1 MRWVFL
7 SLVCLNLL
15 VMVWFWRD
23 QAGIADVQSNNSQ
36 ASASGQSLVLLS
48 ELERS
53 ELDYKTKQVGD
64 TDSRE
69 QRCYSVGP
77 FKDENDAKFLGI
89 RAAALGFESGM
100 RSLAT
105 GGSIE
110 HWVHIPPLANRQQSL
125 QLLRELQGRGVDS
138 YIITQGDLAEGI
150 SLGLFR
156 NQQSAENLTSKMQG
170 LDYNVVI
177 KEVLRG
183 EKELW
188 LEFPQVTALTE
199 AMRKRVAGE
208 GQPLNWMLTDCSN
221 SK

>member
-53 ELDYKTKQVGD
+53 ELDYKTKQADD

-77 FKDENDAKFLGI
+77 FKDESDAKFLGI
-89 RAAALGFESGM
+89 RAAALGFESAM

-156 NQQSAENLTSKMQG
+156 NQQSAESLTAKMQG
-170 LDYNVVI
+170 MDYNVVI

-208 GQPLNWMLTDCSN
+208 EQPLNWMLTDCSN

>member
-23 QAGIADVQSNNSQ
+23 QVGTNLERVNEPEQK
-36 ASASGQSLVLLS
+36 GQSLVLLS
-48 ELERS
+48 ELDS
-53 ELDYKTKQVGD
+53 SDISYKEIQSKTSQAAN
-64 TDSRE
+64 R
-69 QRCYSVGP
+69 RCYSVGP
-77 FKDENDAKFLGI
+77 LADRIDAKHLKV
-89 RAAALGFESGM
+89 RAEALGFTSELRG
-100 RSLAT
+100 LTT
-105 GGSIE
+105 GTSIE
-110 HWVHIPPLANRQQSL
+110 HWVHIPPQPNRQQSL
-125 QLLRELQGRGVDS
+125 RLLRELQGRGIDS

-156 NQQSAENLTSKMQG
+156 NEASAQKLTQKMQG

-177 KEVLRG
+177 KEVSRG

-188 LEFPQVTALTE
+188 LEFPQVSQLTE
-199 AMRKRVAGE
+199 AMRKRVVGE
-208 GQPLNWMLTDCSN
+208 GQALQWMLTDCSH